1 MVVVS
6 RPAQMLASV
15 YAVPLAKRKTTP
27 LAGLMDA
34 AARHAAAASGGEASG
49 TASPPLLPRRRARIW
64 ELDSHLHCS
73 IIGTCLTA
81 GELRRL
87 LIRLKVGG
95 AETADEHDAHMLGV
109 LLAARPQEGAKLLQ
123 KALDRRHGAALNRF
137 ARAADAAALAALW
150 EEAVAGGDI
159 PGAYWALLTHPL
171 ATNEIARRAFGD
183 VHMLSH
189 LVGATNRADLARL
202 RALER
207 QNAALAEKI
216 ERQER
221 QLREGFVARDATIV
235 RLSEELAQAQRAAQT
250 EVQQPGESNGLEETI
265 AGLEVRLAREG
276 ERRAVLGERIKTAL
290 AELEAERAARLA
302 AERER
307 DDIRDEAASIEAEI
321 GALLRARED
330 GRSDAL
336 ALEGLTILYVGG
348 RAGQVPLIRALIERC
363 GGRLLHHDGGIEH
376 NAALLPGL
384 VARADL
390 SLFPV
395 DCVSH
400 DAVAA
405 VKRVSRQAGRPYRPL
420 RTASLGAL
428 VAALAVVPAQAGTQ

>member
-1 MVVVS
+1 VS

-15 YAVPLAKRKTTP
+15 YAVPIAKRKTTP
-27 LAGLMDA
+27 LTGLMDA
-34 AARHAAAASGGEASG
+34 AVRHATAERAGGIESEPSLAPHP
-49 TASPPLLPRRRARIW
+49 AKRRARIW

-73 IIGTCLTA
+73 IIGTCFTA

-95 AETADEHDAHMLGV
+95 AETAGEHDAHMLGV
-109 LLAARPQEGAKLLQ
+109 LLAARQQEGAKLLQ

-137 ARAADAAALAALW
+137 ARAADAAALGALW
-150 EEAVAGGDI
+150 EEAIAGGDV

-171 ATNEIARRAFGD
+171 ATNELVRRAFGD

-207 QNAALAEKI
+207 ENAALAEKI

-221 QLREGFVARDATIV
+221 QVREGFVNRDARIALL
-235 RLSEELAQAQRAAQT
+235 RAELAQAQRAAQT
-250 EVQQPGESNGLEETI
+250 EAPQRDESNGLEETL
-265 AGLEVRLAREG
+265 AGLEARLAREG
-276 ERRAVLGERIKTAL
+276 ERRAVLGKRIKTAL
-290 AELEAERAARLA
+290 AELEAERTARLA

-307 DDIRDEAASIEAEI
+307 DDLRNEAASVETEI
-321 GALLRARED
+321 SALLRE
-330 GRSDAL
+330 GEGGKSDAVAL
-336 ALEGLTILYVGG
+336 AGRTILYVGG
-348 RAGQVPLIRALIERC
+348 RAGQVPLIRALVERC

-376 NAALLPGL
+376 NVALLPGL
-384 VARADL
+384 IARADL

-405 VKRVSRQAGRPYRPL
+405 VKRVCRQAGKPYRPL

-428 VAALAVVPAQAGTQ
+428 VAGLSLVPAQAGTR

>member
-1 MVVVS
+1 
-6 RPAQMLASV
+6 
-15 YAVPLAKRKTTP
+15 
-27 LAGLMDA
+27 
-34 AARHAAAASGGEASG
+34 
-49 TASPPLLPRRRARIW
+49 
-64 ELDSHLHCS
+64 
-73 IIGTCLTA
+73 
-81 GELRRL
+81 
-87 LIRLKVGG
+87 
-95 AETADEHDAHMLGV
+95 
-109 LLAARPQEGAKLLQ
+109 
-123 KALDRRHGAALNRF
+123 
-137 ARAADAAALAALW
+137 
-150 EEAVAGGDI
+150 
-159 PGAYWALLTHPL
+159 
-171 ATNEIARRAFGD
+171 
-183 VHMLSH
+183 
-189 LVGATNRADLARL
+189 
-202 RALER
+202 
-207 QNAALAEKI
+207 
-216 ERQER
+216 
-221 QLREGFVARDATIV
+221 
-235 RLSEELAQAQRAAQT
+235 
-250 EVQQPGESNGLEETI
+250 
-265 AGLEVRLAREG
+265 VRLAREG
-276 ERRAVLGERIKTAL
+276 ERRAVLDERIKTAL

-405 VKRVSRQAGRPYRPL
+405 VKRVSRQAGKPYRPL